1 MNMTQSTKKSKVG
14 AKNAKDAK
22 NAKNA
27 KVTEVT
33 KSNDTKTTKVAK
45 AAKAKNTKAFKA
57 KAAEFL
63 KHFLVYAQGFASLTF
78 LVSIFSLNIIDFGLL
93 VLLSVAFLALLALSA
108 IKLIINQKT
117 PRSTQAIFALI
128 SVATIVAALAA
139 FRYTDAANAF
149 LNKITD
155 QAPETKEYSVL
166 VLKNSDYQDVHQL
179 SDKSIGFLKTDP
191 DLSQATSE
199 LKNVLS
205 YDPHLADTLD
215 NLTTAITTEQIPAI
229 VLESSRYDALAEDEF
244 PITKITKVIYRFN
257 ITLAKEEP
265 AASID
270 LTEEPFIAY
279 ISGSDSRSGIKAAA
293 RSDVNILAVVN
304 PKQHK
309 ILLVSIPRDS
319 YVQLHDTVGI
329 KDKLTHAGI
338 YGINMSKTTIEDFL
352 DVKIDY
358 TIKVSFDTVVKV
370 VDQLDGIDINS
381 DQAMTLKTGDG
392 SANKNKLCQFAV
404 GVQHVDGDCAL
415 RFARERKSYATGDR
429 HRGENQ
435 QQVITAIIN
444 KITTEKSYLTKLPQI
459 LEIAGDSFETSF
471 SRDNI
476 TALIR
481 HQLGSGQGW
490 QTESIA
496 IDGAGSMQPTYSMG
510 SNLPLYVMLP
520 DQASIAAAQAKIQ
533 AYLEK

>member
-1 MNMTQSTKKSKVG
+1 M
-14 AKNAKDAK
+14 
-22 NAKNA
+22 
-27 KVTEVT
+27 
-33 KSNDTKTTKVAK
+33 
-45 AAKAKNTKAFKA
+45 
-57 KAAEFL
+57 
-63 KHFLVYAQGFASLTF
+63 
-78 LVSIFSLNIIDFGLL
+78 
-93 VLLSVAFLALLALSA
+93 LLSVAFLALLALSA

-358 TIKVSFDTVVKV
+358 TIK
-370 VDQLDGIDINS
+370 
-381 DQAMTLKTGDG
+381 
-392 SANKNKLCQFAV
+392 
-404 GVQHVDGDCAL
+404 
-415 RFARERKSYATGDR
+415 
-429 HRGENQ
+429 
-435 QQVITAIIN
+435 
-444 KITTEKSYLTKLPQI
+444 
-459 LEIAGDSFETSF
+459 
-471 SRDNI
+471 
-476 TALIR
+476 
-481 HQLGSGQGW
+481 
-490 QTESIA
+490 
-496 IDGAGSMQPTYSMG
+496 
-510 SNLPLYVMLP
+510 
-520 DQASIAAAQAKIQ
+520 
-533 AYLEK
+533 